1 MLDTTQL
8 PTDLQES
15 VWTEYH
21 NQLRNR
27 MQSLQYHIRTL
38 CLTDANADNVL
49 DWMAHMLQYPNV
61 KPPKGI
67 ILVGPPGCGKSLFAE
82 LVTLLLGQ
90 DNVYRTYTLRE
101 HFNHEMEGKMLVH
114 LDECDLRDKLPE
126 IRTLVSHQSITI
138 RRPSQQPYNVPSH
151 HRVLITTNKVLS
163 PLLNHSNAFQRRF
176 TVIPCGSVFFN
187 TQVFHEAMNDP
198 VKLAEL
204 RQHLMQRS
212 VTPDLS

>member
-15 VWTEYH
+15 NWTEYH
-21 NQLRNR
+21 NGLRNR

-61 KPPKGI
+61 KPQKCI
-67 ILVGPPGCGKSLFAE
+67 ILVGPQGCGKTLFAT
-82 LVTLLLGQ
+82 LLTLLLGQ
-90 DNVYRTYTLRE
+90 DNVYQTNTLRMR
-101 HFNHEMEGKMLVH
+101 FNHEMEGKMLVP
-114 LDECDLRDKLPE
+114 LDECDLSNELPN
-126 IRTLVSHQSITI
+126 IKSLVSDQSII
-138 RRPSQQPYNVPSH
+138 INRPFQNFHSSPSH
-151 HRVLITTNKVLS
+151 HRVLITA
-163 PLLNHSNAFQRRF
+163 NHSNAFQRRF
-176 TVIPCGSVFFN
+176 TVIPCGSVSFN
-187 TQVFHEAMNDP
+187 PQEFHTAMNDP

-212 VTPDLS
+212 VALDLS